1 MKPKK
6 YQKPLELK
14 KQTVVNLQN
23 HELSK
28 IRGGAC
34 TYPETGCNSIAVPV
48 CCSINPNTC
57 TAYQYCLTNA
67 NPGCRD
73 YTLGFETECICVEKP

>member
-14 KQTVVNLQN
+14 KQTVVNLQKR
-23 HELSK
+23 ELSK

-34 TYPETGCNSIAVPV
+34 TYPETGCNTLAVPI
-48 CCSINPNTC
+48 CCSLNRNTC
-57 TAYQYCLTNA
+57 TAYQYCITDT
-67 NPGCRD
+67 NPGCWT
-73 YTLGFETECICVEKP
+73 YAC